1 MNMKKFI
8 IIDGNAILH
17 RAWHAIPQLNT
28 KDGIMINAAF
38 GFTSMFLKI
47 ISELKPDYICSTFDM
62 RAKTFRHE
70 KYEDYKAGRV
80 KQPDELYNQIPI
92 IKEILQSFDVP
103 IFEKSGYEADDLIG
117 TIAEKMRGNKEIEVY
132 IVTGDM
138 DCLQLVGENIK
149 VYTFKKGITE
159 AFIYND
165 AAVYE
170 RYSLKPSQMID
181 YKALRGDASDNI
193 PGIRGI
199 GEKTAIELLKKFKTL
214 DGVYRQIAKSNF
226 SQNIKDKVIN
236 GKKDA
241 YFSHELATID
251 RGVNIDFSLEK
262 AKWDFS
268 DEGLVYNTFQKYEF
282 RSLLNKIPK
291 FSKARGGLFE
301 FKEIEN
307 ASNYHLVKTD
317 SDFNLFYKKIY
328 SEDEFV
334 LDTETT
340 SLNVIEAKLLG
351 ISFCFKSGEAYFV
364 VYKKEYLEKLSKILE
379 TKKTIGHNIKFDY
392 QILKNHG
399 VELKN
404 IYFDTLIAGY
414 LLSKTDRSLK
424 LNDLV
429 FSELG
434 YRMQPIEDLIGKK
447 GKDQL
452 NMESVDIKKVSDYSC
467 EDADYTFKLYKKY
480 KKELESEKLDNL
492 FSKLEMPLVKVLAD
506 MELDGVM
513 VDINYLKKLKKDFQG
528 RLNELTKKIH
538 KLAKCEF
545 NINSTQQLKEVLFE
559 KLEISTKGIK
569 STKTGFS
576 TAAAELEKMRG
587 LHPIIDLISDYREIN
602 KLQSTYVNSLIENAD
617 KNKRI
622 HTSFNQAV
630 TSTGRLSSSDPN
642 LQNIPIRTEL
652 GKKIRKVFIAKP
664 GFSLISLD
672 YSQIELRIVASL
684 SKDDKM
690 INSFKNGEDIH
701 LRTAAEINNI
711 NLADVSKSQR
721 RMAKEINFGVIY
733 GLGPRGLMQRT
744 DLNMEQAKSFIEK
757 YFTLYRKVKNYLEKI
772 KTFARDKGYVCTLF
786 GRKRYIPEIYSR
798 APMIQAM
805 AERMAIN
812 MPIQGTAADLI
823 KMAMIKIANE
833 LGAISGDSRML
844 LQVHDE
850 LILEV
855 PNKDIEKVS
864 KKVQDIMENIYDFG
878 LPIRVESS
886 SGHDWGECK

>member
-1 MNMKKFI
+1 M
-8 IIDGNAILH
+8 LH

-28 KDGIMINAAF
+28 KDGVMVNAAF

-70 KYEDYKAGRV
+70 KFENYKAKRI

-92 IKEILQSFDVP
+92 IKEILNSFDVP
-103 IFEKSGYEADDLIG
+103 IFEKSGFEADDLIG
-117 TIAEKMRGNKEIEVY
+117 TIAEKLRGRKDLGVY

-149 VYTFKKGITE
+149 VYTFKRGITE
-159 AFIYND
+159 AAIYDD

-193 PGIRGI
+193 PGIKGI
-199 GEKTAIELLKKFKTL
+199 GEKTAIELLKKFKTI
-214 DGVYRQIAKSNF
+214 DEIYKQIKKSNF
-226 SQNIKDKVIN
+226 SESIKEKIIN

-241 YFSHELATID
+241 YFSYELATID
-251 RGVNIDFSLEK
+251 RNVNIDFSLEK

-268 DEGLVYNTFQKYEF
+268 DEGMVYNTFQKYEF

-301 FKEIEN
+301 FKEIKN
-307 ASNYHLVKTD
+307 TLNYHLIKTD

-328 SEDEFV
+328 TEDEFA

-340 SLNVIEAKLLG
+340 SFNAMEAKLLG
-351 ISFCFKSGEAYFV
+351 ISFCFKSGEAYFL

-379 TKKTIGHNIKFDY
+379 TKKTIGHNIKYDY
-392 QILKNHG
+392 QVLKNYG

-424 LNDLV
+424 LGDLV

-434 YRMQPIEDLIGKK
+434 YRMQAIEELIGKK

-452 NMESVDIKKVSDYSC
+452 NMEDVNIEKISNYSC

-480 KKELESEKLDNL
+480 KKDLESEKLDNL
-492 FSKLEMPLVKVLAD
+492 FLKLEMPLVKVLAD
-506 MELDGVM
+506 MELDGIM
-513 VDINYLKKLKKDFQG
+513 VDMSYLKKLKKDFQKK
-528 RLNELTKKIH
+528 LDELTKGIH
-538 KLAKCEF
+538 ELAGCEF
-545 NINSTQQLKEVLFE
+545 NINSTQQLKEILFK
-559 KLEISTKGIK
+559 KLEIPTKGIK

-576 TAAAELEKMRG
+576 TAAAELEKMKG

-617 KNKRI
+617 KNQRI

-630 TSTGRLSSSDPN
+630 TSTGRLSSSNPN

-652 GKKIRKVFIAKP
+652 GKKIRKVFIAKQ
-664 GFSLISLD
+664 GFSLVSLD

-711 NLADVSKSQR
+711 SLDDVSKPQR

-744 DLNMEQAKSFIEK
+744 DLNMEQAKNFIEK
-757 YFTLYRKVKNYLEKI
+757 YFTLYKKVKNYLEKI
-772 KTFARDKGYVCTLF
+772 KVFAEKNGYVCTLF
-786 GRKRYIPEIYSR
+786 GRKRYIPEIHSR

-805 AERMAIN
+805 AQRMAIN

-833 LGAISGDSRML
+833 LGTISRDSRML

-850 LILEV
+850 LVLEV

-864 KKVQDIMENIYDFG
+864 KKVQNIMEGIYDFG
-878 LPIRVESS
+878 LPIKVEVS
-886 SGHDWGECK
+886 SGRNWGECK

>member
-1 MNMKKFI
+1 MKKFI
-8 IIDGNAILH
+8 IIDGNALLH
-17 RAWHAIPQLNT
+17 RAWHAIPQLST
-28 KDGIMINAAF
+28 KDGIIVNAAF

-47 ISELKPDYICSTFDM
+47 ISELKPEYICSTFDM

-70 KYEDYKAGRV
+70 KFANYKAKRV
-80 KQPDELYNQIPI
+80 KQPDELYDQIPI
-92 IKEILQSFDVP
+92 IKEILNSFDVP
-103 IFEKSGYEADDLIG
+103 IFEKSGFEADDLIG
-117 TIAEKMRGNKEIEVY
+117 TIAEKLRGKKDIEVY

-149 VYTFKKGITE
+149 VYTFKRGITE
-159 AFIYND
+159 STIYNE

-170 RYSLKPSQMID
+170 RYSLKSSQMID
-181 YKALRGDASDNI
+181 YKALRGDVSDNI
-193 PGIRGI
+193 PGILGI

-214 DGVYRQIAKSNF
+214 DGIYKQIKNSSF
-226 SQNIKDKVIN
+226 SDKIKEKIIN

-241 YFSHELATID
+241 YFSQELATID
-251 RGVNIDFSLEK
+251 RSVSIDFSLEK
-262 AKWDFS
+262 ARWDFRN
-268 DEGLVYNTFQKYEF
+268 EKLVYDVFQKYEF
-282 RSLLNKIPK
+282 KSLLSKIPK
-291 FSKARGGLFE
+291 FSKARESLFE
-301 FKEIEN
+301 YRGVEN
-307 ASNYHLVKTD
+307 SSKYHLVKTD

-328 SEDEFV
+328 SQEEFV

-340 SLNVIEAKLLG
+340 SLNVFDAKLLG
-351 ISFCFKSGEAYFV
+351 ISFCFQAGEAYFV
-364 VYKKEYLEKLSKILE
+364 VYKKEYLDKLSKILE
-379 TKKTIGHNIKFDY
+379 SKRVIGHNIKYDY
-392 QILKNHG
+392 EILKNYG
-399 VELKN
+399 IELKN
-404 IYFDTLIAGY
+404 IYFDTLISGY

-424 LNDLV
+424 LDDLV
-429 FSELG
+429 YSELG
-434 YRMQPIEDLIGKK
+434 YRMQAIEELIGKR
-447 GKDQL
+447 GKSQL
-452 NMESVDIKKVSDYSC
+452 NMADVEIKKVSDYSC
-467 EDADYTFKLYKKY
+467 EDADYTFRLYKKY
-480 KKELESEKLDNL
+480 KKQLELEKLDNL
-492 FSKLEMPLVKVLAD
+492 FFKLEMPLLKVLSD
-506 MELDGVM
+506 MELDGIM
-513 VDINYLKKLKKDFQG
+513 VDMNYLKKLQKDFQNK
-528 RLNELTKKIH
+528 LDDLTKKIH
-538 KLAKCEF
+538 KLAGEKF
-545 NINSTQQLKEVLFE
+545 NVNSTQQLKEILFE
-559 KLEISTKGIK
+559 KLKISTKGIK

-576 TAAAELEKMRG
+576 TAASELDKMKE
-587 LHPIIDLISDYREIN
+587 LHPIIDLISEYREIN

-642 LQNIPIRTEL
+642 LQNIPIRSEL

-690 INSFKNGEDIH
+690 INSFKKGEDIH

-711 NLADVSKSQR
+711 SLDEVSKSQR

-744 DLNMEQAKSFIEK
+744 DLNMEESKNFIEK
-757 YFTLYRKVKNYLEKI
+757 YFTLYKKVKNYLEKI
-772 KTFARDKGYVCTLF
+772 KSFAEKNGYVCTLF
-786 GRKRYIPEIYSR
+786 GRKRYIPEIHSH
-798 APMIQAM
+798 AIMIKAA

-823 KMAMIKIANE
+823 KMAMIKISGE
-833 LGAISGDSRML
+833 LGAISADSRML

-850 LILEV
+850 LVLEV

-878 LPIRVESS
+878 LPIRVEASYGS
-886 SGHDWGECK
+886 NWGECK

>member
-47 ISELKPDYICSTFDM
+47 ISELRPDYICSTFDM

-92 IKEILQSFDVP
+92 IKEILGSFDVP

-117 TIAEKMRGNKEIEVY
+117 TIAEKLRGKKDIEVY

-159 AFIYND
+159 AFVYND

-170 RYSLKPSQMID
+170 RYSLKSSQMID
-181 YKALRGDASDNI
+181 YKALRGDVSDNI
-193 PGIRGI
+193 PGIKGI

-214 DGVYRQIAKSNF
+214 DGVYKQIAKSNF
-226 SQNIKDKVIN
+226 SENIKNKVIN

-241 YFSHELATID
+241 YFSRELATID
-251 RGVNIDFSLEK
+251 RDVSIDFSLEK

-268 DEGLVYNTFQKYEF
+268 DETLVYNTFQKYEF
-282 RSLLNKIPK
+282 RNLLNKIPK

-328 SEDEFV
+328 SQEEFV

-340 SLNVIEAKLLG
+340 SLDVLEAKLLG
-351 ISFCFKSGEAYFV
+351 ISFCFKSGEAYFL

-379 TKKTIGHNIKFDY
+379 TKKTIGHNIKYDY

-404 IYFDTLIAGY
+404 IDFDTLIAGY

-434 YRMQPIEDLIGKK
+434 YRMQPIEELIGKK

-506 MELDGVM
+506 MELEGVM

-528 RLNELTKKIH
+528 KLDELTKKIH
-538 KLAKCEF
+538 RLAGNEF
-545 NINSTQQLKEVLFE
+545 NINSTQQLKEILFE

-711 NLADVSKSQR
+711 NLTDVSKSQR

-757 YFTLYRKVKNYLEKI
+757 YFILYKKVKNYLEKI

-786 GRKRYIPEIYSR
+786 GRKRYIPEIHSR

-864 KKVQDIMENIYDFG
+864 KKVQYIMENIYDFG

>member
-1 MNMKKFI
+1 MKKFI
-8 IIDGNAILH
+8 IIDGNALLH

-28 KDGIMINAAF
+28 KDGIMVNAAF

-70 KYEDYKAGRV
+70 KFEEYKAGRV

-92 IKEILQSFDVP
+92 IKEILNSFDVP
-103 IFEKSGYEADDLIG
+103 IFEREGFEADDLIG
-117 TIAEKMRGNKEIEVY
+117 TISEKLRGKKDIEVY

-138 DCLQLVGENIK
+138 DCLQLVSENIK
-149 VYTFKKGITE
+149 VYTFKKGIIE
-159 AFIYND
+159 AMIYND

-181 YKALRGDASDNI
+181 YKALRGDVSDNI
-193 PGIRGI
+193 PGIKGI

-214 DGVYRQIAKSNF
+214 DDVYKKIQSSSF
-226 SQNIKDKVIN
+226 SEKIKEKIID
-236 GKKDA
+236 GKKSA
-241 YFSHELATID
+241 YFSQELATIE
-251 RGVNIDFSLEK
+251 RNVSIDFNLEK
-262 AKWDFS
+262 AKWDFK
-268 DEGLVYNTFQKYEF
+268 DEKAVYDVFQKYEF
-282 RSLLNKIPK
+282 RSLLSKIPK
-291 FSKARGGLFE
+291 FSKARESLFE
-301 FKEIEN
+301 FKSIEN
-307 ASNYHLVKTD
+307 SSKYHLIKTD
-317 SDFNLFYKKIY
+317 SDFNLFYKKLY
-328 SEDEFV
+328 SSDEFV

-340 SLNVIEAKLLG
+340 SLDVMQAKLLG
-351 ISFCFKSGEAYFV
+351 ISFCFEDGVAYYV
-364 VYKKEYLEKLSKILE
+364 VYKKEYLEKLSKVLE
-379 TKKTIGHNIKFDY
+379 TKKIIGHNIKYDY

-399 VELKN
+399 VELQN

-424 LNDLV
+424 LDDLV

-434 YRMQPIEDLIGKK
+434 YRMQQIEELIGKK

-452 NMESVDIKKVSDYSC
+452 NMQDVSVEKVSDYSC
-467 EDADYTFKLYKKY
+467 EDADYTFKLYRRY
-480 KKELESEKLDNL
+480 KKELQDEKLDNL
-492 FSKLEMPLVKVLAD
+492 FFKLEMPLVKVLAD
-506 MELDGVM
+506 MELEGIM
-513 VDINYLKKLKKDFQG
+513 VDLNYLKKLKKDFDNK
-528 RLNELTKKIH
+528 LNDFTKRIH
-538 KLAKCEF
+538 KLAGYEF

-559 KLEISTKGIK
+559 KLKISTKGIK

-576 TAAAELEKMRG
+576 TAASELLKMKG
-587 LHPIIDLISDYREIN
+587 LHPIIDIISDYREIN

-664 GFSLISLD
+664 GFSLIALD

-690 INSFKNGEDIH
+690 INSFKSGEDIH
-701 LRTAAEINNI
+701 QRTAAEINNI
-711 NLADVSKSQR
+711 KLDEVTKSQR

-733 GLGPRGLMQRT
+733 GLGSRGLMQRT

-757 YFTLYRKVKNYLEKI
+757 YFKLYKKVKNYLEKI
-772 KTFARDKGYVCTLF
+772 KSFAEDKGYVCTLF
-786 GRKRYIPEIYSR
+786 GRKRYIPEINSR
-798 APMIQAM
+798 SPMIKAG
-805 AERMAIN
+805 AERMAVN

-823 KMAMIKIANE
+823 KMAMIRISSE
-833 LGAISGDSRML
+833 LGAISGQSRML

-850 LILEV
+850 LVLEV
-855 PNKDIEKVS
+855 PDKDIEKVS

-878 LPIRVESS
+878 LPIRVEAT

>member
-1 MNMKKFI
+1 MKKFI
-8 IIDGNAILH
+8 IIDGNAMLH

-28 KDGIMINAAF
+28 KDGVMVNAAF

-70 KYEDYKAGRV
+70 KFENYKAKRI

-92 IKEILQSFDVP
+92 IKEILNSFDVP
-103 IFEKSGYEADDLIG
+103 IFEKSGFEADDLIG
-117 TIAEKMRGNKEIEVY
+117 TIAEKLRGRKDLGVY

-149 VYTFKKGITE
+149 VYTFKRGITE
-159 AFIYND
+159 AAIYDD

-193 PGIRGI
+193 PGIKGI
-199 GEKTAIELLKKFKTL
+199 GEKTAIELLKKFKTI
-214 DGVYRQIAKSNF
+214 DEIYKQIKKSNF
-226 SQNIKDKVIN
+226 SESIKEKIIN

-241 YFSHELATID
+241 YFSYELATID
-251 RGVNIDFSLEK
+251 RNVNIDFSLEK

-268 DEGLVYNTFQKYEF
+268 DEGMVYNTFQKYEF

-301 FKEIEN
+301 FKEIKN
-307 ASNYHLVKTD
+307 TLNYHLIKTD

-328 SEDEFV
+328 TEDEFA

-340 SLNVIEAKLLG
+340 SFNAMEAKLLG
-351 ISFCFKSGEAYFV
+351 ISFCFKSGEAYFL

-379 TKKTIGHNIKFDY
+379 TKKTIGHNIKYDY
-392 QILKNHG
+392 QVLKNYG

-424 LNDLV
+424 LGDLV

-434 YRMQPIEDLIGKK
+434 YRMQAIEELIGKK

-452 NMESVDIKKVSDYSC
+452 NMEDVNIEKISNYSC

-480 KKELESEKLDNL
+480 KKDLESEKLDNL
-492 FSKLEMPLVKVLAD
+492 FLKLEMPLVKVLAD
-506 MELDGVM
+506 MELDGIM
-513 VDINYLKKLKKDFQG
+513 VDMSYLKKLKKDFQKK
-528 RLNELTKKIH
+528 LDELTKGIH
-538 KLAKCEF
+538 ELAGCEF
-545 NINSTQQLKEVLFE
+545 NINSTQQLKEILFK
-559 KLEISTKGIK
+559 KLEIPTKGIK

-576 TAAAELEKMRG
+576 TAAAELEKMKG

-617 KNKRI
+617 KNQRI

-630 TSTGRLSSSDPN
+630 TSTGRLSSSNPN

-652 GKKIRKVFIAKP
+652 GKKIRKVFIAKQ
-664 GFSLISLD
+664 GFSLVSLD

-711 NLADVSKSQR
+711 SLDDVSKPQR

-744 DLNMEQAKSFIEK
+744 DLNMEQAKNFIEK
-757 YFTLYRKVKNYLEKI
+757 YFTLYKKVKNYLEKI
-772 KTFARDKGYVCTLF
+772 KVFAEKNGYVCTLF
-786 GRKRYIPEIYSR
+786 GRKRYIPEIHSR

-805 AERMAIN
+805 AQRMAIN

-833 LGAISGDSRML
+833 LGTISRDSRML

-850 LILEV
+850 LVLEV

-864 KKVQDIMENIYDFG
+864 KKVQNIMEGIYDFG
-878 LPIRVESS
+878 LPIKVEVS
-886 SGHDWGECK
+886 SGRNWGECK